1 LSYLYFYYVLLI
13 LGLCDNLEI
22 FLECAVLV
30 AHASYISNFSIQLPL
45 LKNRVEHMALHKPV
59 DSIGLDHI
67 LTGSLMQSSEWTE
80 PNKGLIY

>member
-1 LSYLYFYYVLLI
+1 M
-13 LGLCDNLEI
+13 

-30 AHASYISNFSIQLPL
+30 AHASYISHFSIQLPL
-45 LKNRVEHMALHKPV
+45 LKNRVEHVALHKPV

-67 LTGSLMQSSEWTE
+67 LTGSLMQSSEWTG